1 MLVRRRGRRL
11 GKGGRGRKRGR
22 ANMPRRAMPSGTMAW
37 KVEAWFPSLL
47 DSGALCGLAHKHVLM
62 P

>member
-1 MLVRRRGRRL
+1 
-11 GKGGRGRKRGR
+11 
-22 ANMPRRAMPSGTMAW
+22 MPRRAMPSGTMAW